1 MVDKTTSILIA
12 DDLASMRKHARD
24 VIQAFFARC
33 IDDAQPVFYEAQ
45 SGAAAEKACTDRSG
59 TFGLIVLDISMQ
71 DQTGIKTAKNIWHKY
86 PGTKILFWSQYDH
99 EAYIRE
105 IGKIVPDEAIHG
117 YLLKSQADEVFAEA
131 LQLMLVQD
139 LPYINPRLE
148 KIRERTTTR
157 GAAISYSEYETLMDI
172 CTGLTDKAIALKE
185 HVSYRGAQN
194 RMATLLQKLSPHID
208 HVKESAGME
217 VYNPRTRLILEA
229 FKRGLITQD
238 AIAEREAALTQWLF
252 TEFGFE
258 SAQQD

>member
-1 MVDKTTSILIA
+1 MPDILIT

-24 VIQAFFARC
+24 VVQAFFAG
-33 IDDAQPVFYEAQ
+33 ASNGMAPVFCEAD
-45 SGAAAEKACTDRSG
+45 SGAAAQKACIDHG
-59 TFGLIVLDISMQ
+59 YPFDLIVLDISMK
-71 DQTGIKTAKNIWHKY
+71 DQTGIKTAKNIWQRY
-86 PGTKILFWSQYDH
+86 PRTKILFWSQYDH

-117 YLLKSQADEVFAEA
+117 YLLKSQSDEVFAEA
-131 LQLMLVQD
+131 LQLMLAQD

-157 GAAISYSEYETLMDI
+157 GAAISDSEYETLMDI
-172 CTGLTDKAIALKE
+172 CSGLTDKAIALKE

-208 HVKESAGME
+208 HIKESAGME

-229 FKRGLITQD
+229 FKRGLITHD
-238 AIAEREAALTQWLF
+238 AIAEREAELRQWLF
-252 TEFGFE
+252 AEFGFE
-258 SAQQD
+258 GSNQDP

>member
-1 MVDKTTSILIA
+1 MPDILIT

-24 VIQAFFARC
+24 VVQAFFAG
-33 IDDAQPVFYEAQ
+33 ASNGTVPVFCEAD
-45 SGAAAEKACTDRSG
+45 SGAAAQKACIDHGSP
-59 TFGLIVLDISMQ
+59 FDLIVLDISMK
-71 DQTGIKTAKNIWHKY
+71 DQTGIKTAKNIWQRH
-86 PGTKILFWSQYDH
+86 PRTKILFWSQYDH

-117 YLLKSQADEVFAEA
+117 YLLKSQSDEVFAEA
-131 LQLMLVQD
+131 LQLMLAQD

-157 GAAISYSEYETLMDI
+157 GAAISDSEYETLMDI
-172 CTGLTDKAIALKE
+172 CSGLTDKAIALKE

-208 HVKESAGME
+208 HIKESAGME

-229 FKRGLITQD
+229 FKRGLITHD
-238 AIAEREAALTQWLF
+238 AIAEREVELRQWLF
-252 TEFGFE
+252 AEFGFE
-258 SAQQD
+258 GSKQDP